1 MLNTSETIE
10 FSGMNT
16 IINNVPLDELNQI
29 DDVRNDDQNETRASR
44 RIHNF
49 SLNEWFNNQNE
60 TYFKTIKSTPA
71 MLTAIFTWFHSVN
84 LLKDRRLW

>member
-1 MLNTSETIE
+1 
-10 FSGMNT
+10 MNT
-16 IINNVPLDELNQI
+16 IINNDSLDELNQI
-29 DDVRNDDQNETRASR
+29 DDEHIDDQNETRGSR

-71 MLTAIFTWFHSVN
+71 MLTAIFTWFHSVD
-84 LLKDRRLW
+84 LLKDGNKW